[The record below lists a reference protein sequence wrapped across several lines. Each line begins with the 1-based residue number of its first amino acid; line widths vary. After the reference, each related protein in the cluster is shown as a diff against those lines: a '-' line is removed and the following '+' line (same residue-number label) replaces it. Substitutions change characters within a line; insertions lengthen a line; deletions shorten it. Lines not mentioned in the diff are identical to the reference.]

1 MQQFKSKQLA
11 YLIANFK
18 SHKFSGAL
26 KVQVQPPQSTPMR
39 ERVIVFN
46 QGWMTYAGEHIVSA
60 SELATT
66 IGHQHKV
73 QVMDTALRLAKKRI
87 QNNSIQNYFELLVQL
102 QLFQWAD
109 VAAFMKTRLLSTLEQ
124 LIPYSGTIIED
135 PELVFDLRYTNTQPG
150 FRWCDLQPILTQR
163 QQQWEALSPV
173 IPSID
178 AVPRSLD
185 HDSADPTVTQ
195 HLHKWVNGQHSIA
208 DIATASEQDPLELAQ
223 QYYQWAKSGWL
234 TCKKSDPLAS
244 AVADSSHQQSSQKGN
259 SGRPIVLSVD
269 DSPVVQTMIKR
280 AIQDR
285 YQVELANNA
294 VDALNLLNKK
304 KVSLVLLDVTM
315 PDIDGLELCR
325 TIRSIS
331 KFHDLPVVMLTAKD
345 GIYNKLKGQ
354 MAGSTHYLT
363 KPITQ
368 DKLLD
373 ILNRYAPVTV
383 QA

>member
-18 SHKFSGAL
+18 SHKFSGTLNIEA
-26 KVQVQPPQSTPMR
+26 KFSKNKQPR
-39 ERVIVFN
+39 KRVIVFN

-60 SELATT
+60 SELATA
-66 IGHQHKV
+66 IGHQYKV

-87 QNNSIQNYFELLVQL
+87 QNNSIQDYFELLVQL
-102 QLFQWAD
+102 QLFQWTD
-109 VAAFMKTRLLSTLEQ
+109 VEAFMRTRLLSTLEQ
-124 LIPYSGTIIED
+124 LTPYSGAITED
-135 PELVFDLRYTNTQPG
+135 SELVFDLRYTNAQPG
-150 FRWCDLQPILTQR
+150 FRWCDLQPILTR
-163 QQQWEALSPV
+163 RKQQWAALSPV
-173 IPSID
+173 IPSIE
-178 AVPRSLD
+178 AVPRILD
-185 HDSADPTVTQ
+185 LAPVDPTVTQ
-195 HLHKWVNGQHSIA
+195 HLHKWVDGQRSIA
-208 DIATASEQDPLELAQ
+208 DISTGSEQDPLELAQ

-234 TCKKSDPLAS
+234 TCKGSTPLVSDS
-244 AVADSSHQQSSQKGN
+244 NHQNSQRDD

-269 DSPVVQTMIKR
+269 DSAVVQTMIKR

-304 KVSLVLLDVTM
+304 RISLVLLDVTM

-345 GIYNKLKGQ
+345 GMYNKLKGQ
-354 MAGSTHYLT
+354 LAGSTHYLT

-373 ILNRYAPVTV
+373 VLNRYAPITV